1 MTEKETKGVVLS
13 AKKQWWLKVN
23 TKAMRFGAL
32 DGATF
37 PHIVKISYTVDGK
50 EYIGRKWLNAGV
62 RCPAVGESVTVSYR
76 EDKPS
81 KFSISIGK
89 AL

>member
-37 PHIVKISYTVDGK
+37 PHIVKISYTVDDK
-50 EYIGRKWLNAGV
+50 KYIGRKWLSAGV
-62 RCPAVGESVTVSYR
+62 RCPAVGESVDVSYS
-76 EDKPS
+76 EDRPS
-81 KFSISIGK
+81 KFSISFGK

>member
-1 MTEKETKGVVLS
+1 MTEKKTKGVVLS

-23 TKAMRFGAL
+23 TKAMRSGAL

-50 EYIGRKWLNAGV
+50 EYIGRKWLSAGV
-62 RCPAVGESVTVSYR
+62 RCPAVGESVAVSYR

-81 KFSISIGK
+81 KFSISIDE

>member
-23 TKAMRFGAL
+23 TKAMRSGAL

-37 PHIVKISYTVDGK
+37 PHIVKILYTVDGK
-50 EYIGRKWLNAGV
+50 EYIGRKWLNARV

>member
-1 MTEKETKGVVLS
+1 MLMNFNEIEQKDKEYIASTYNRFPVAIASGKGSVFYS
-13 AKKQWWLKVN
+13 
-23 TKAMRFGAL
+23 
-32 DGATF
+32 
-37 PHIVKISYTVDGK
+37 VDGK
-50 EYIGRKWLNAGV
+50 EYIGRKWLSAGV

-81 KFSISIGK
+81 KFSIGTGK